1 MWITPVLRPQPLF
14 LLARPPE
21 IPYRVRMNMHRN
33 SSARATKA
41 QQRLD
46 AMLRQAYAHRRL
58 AVPEQPKDRRAC
70 QRRVHT
76 GMIIMPKKG
85 YYISAQQ
92 WNALSYADRIK
103 WTLRTVCHE
112 HPD

>member
-58 AVPEQPKDRRAC
+58 AVPEQPKDA
-70 QRRVHT
+70 VHANVV
-76 GMIIMPKKG
+76 
-85 YYISAQQ
+85 YIPA
-92 WNALSYADRIK
+92 
-103 WTLRTVCHE
+103 
-112 HPD
+112 